1 MSDDEKEANMMEPPS
16 VDIPLNE
23 RVNDKSRRSS
33 GASSASTSSF
43 EDLNVIRLN
52 NTRRRSGQSYHSDIS
67 DGPATVEVAQIKS
80 PVIDTG
86 SPSTAPASPR
96 AMLAFKKS
104 SIEEQPVLTHN
115 SSPSMSPNL
124 QSTRASTHSVSPKP
138 NAKTKQA
145 TKTKTKT
152 KPINMKGKKSK
163 IPENRDPEDVNG
175 IVKIDF
181 EEIFAEP
188 EGTYS
193 FGTIWGATYR
203 IFTDTKL
210 WCYKFLSA
218 LCGVPCALCW
228 GLHFACLS
236 FCMIWY
242 YQPSIRSFSIQ
253 VKPLQKVYGVLVHS
267 FIEPCFA
274 AAGKL
279 FSSIKVHNSND

>member
-1 MSDDEKEANMMEPPS
+1 MSDDERDANMTEPPS
-16 VDIPLNE
+16 VDIPLND
-23 RVNDKSRRSS
+23 RVNDTSRRSS
-33 GASSASTSSF
+33 RASSASTSSF
-43 EDLNVIRLN
+43 EDLNTLRLK
-52 NTRRRSGQSYHSDIS
+52 NTRRHSGQSYQSDIS
-67 DGPATVEVAQIKS
+67 EGPATVEVGEIRS
-80 PVIDTG
+80 PLIESGT
-86 SPSTAPASPR
+86 SSTAPTSPHG
-96 AMLAFKKS
+96 MLAFKKS
-104 SIEEQPVLTHN
+104 SIEEHPIHTHN
-115 SSPSMSPNL
+115 TTPPASPNL
-124 QSTRASTHSVSPKP
+124 QSTRASAHSVSPKP
-138 NAKTKQA
+138 NAKGTKA
-145 TKTKTKT
+145 NPKPNKT
-152 KPINMKGKKSK
+152 KGKKGK

-193 FGTIWGATYR
+193 FGTVWGATYR
-203 IFTDTKL
+203 IFTDSKV

-253 VKPLQKVYGVLVHS
+253 MKPLQKVYGVLVNS

-279 FSSIKVHNSND
+279 FSNIKVYNTND